1 MIIAVD
7 GFSACGKS
15 TLAKDL
21 AIELN
26 IVYIDSG
33 AMYRAI
39 TLYYL
44 EQKKI
49 NPELAIE
56 DLPIDQIQIDF
67 IPGLKPHLLLNN
79 KDVTEEIRQPIVS
92 DLVSEVSAVSKIRKV
107 MVDLQRKIATGKSI
121 IMDGRDIG
129 SVVFPNADV
138 KLFVTAEIDTRVHR
152 RYSELKQ
159 RGIQQ
164 SIEQIKSNLT
174 KRDQIDSTRKDS
186 PLIQTEDAILLDNS
200 HLNREQQK
208 QLALHI
214 IRTKLAQN

>member
-7 GFSACGKS
+7 GYSACGKS

-21 AIELN
+21 AKELG

-44 EQKKI
+44 EQREK
-49 NPELAIE
+49 NPILTIEELP
-56 DLPIDQIQIDF
+56 LDQIQIDF
-67 IPGLKPHLLLNN
+67 IPGHKPIILLNN
-79 KDVTEEIRQPIVS
+79 KDVSDEIRQPSVS
-92 DLVSEVSAVSKIRKV
+92 DLVSEVSAVSKIRTAL
-107 MVDLQRKIATGKSI
+107 VDFQRKIAEGKSI

-138 KLFVTAEIDTRVHR
+138 KLFITAAIDTRAKR
-152 RYSELKQ
+152 RFLELHQ

-164 SIEQIKSNLT
+164 SLEQIKSNLL
-174 KRDQIDSTRKDS
+174 KRDQIDSTRSDS
-186 PLIQTEDAILLDNS
+186 PLTQTADAFLIDNTL
-200 HLNREQQK
+200 LNREQQK
-208 QLALHI
+208 QVALNI
-214 IRTKLAQN
+214 IKSKTNN

>member
-7 GFSACGKS
+7 GYSACGKS

-21 AIELN
+21 AKELG

-44 EQKKI
+44 EQREK
-49 NPELAIE
+49 NPILTIEELP
-56 DLPIDQIQIDF
+56 LDQIQIDF
-67 IPGLKPHLLLNN
+67 IPGHKPIILLNK
-79 KDVTEEIRQPIVS
+79 KDVSDEIRQPSVS
-92 DLVSEVSAVSKIRKV
+92 DLVSEVSAVSKIRTAL
-107 MVDLQRKIATGKSI
+107 VDFQRKIAEGKSI

-138 KLFVTAEIDTRVHR
+138 KLFITAAIDTRAKR
-152 RYSELKQ
+152 RFLELQQ

-164 SIEQIKSNLT
+164 SLEQIKSNLL
-174 KRDQIDSTRKDS
+174 KRDQIDSTRSDS
-186 PLIQTEDAILLDNS
+186 PLTQTADAFLIDNTL
-200 HLNREQQK
+200 LNREQQK
-208 QLALHI
+208 QVALNI
-214 IRTKLAQN
+214 IKSKTNN

>member
-7 GFSACGKS
+7 GYSACGKS

-21 AIELN
+21 AEELK

-44 EQKKI
+44 EQKKV
-49 NPELAIE
+49 NPTLAIE
-56 DLPIDQIQIDF
+56 ELPIEQIQIDF
-67 IPGLKPHLLLNN
+67 IPGPTPHILLNK
-79 KDVTEEIRQPIVS
+79 KDVTETIRQPIVS
-92 DLVSEVSAVSKIRKV
+92 DLVSDVSAVSQIRKAL
-107 MVDLQRKIATGKSI
+107 VDLQRKIANGKSI

-138 KLFVTAEIDTRVHR
+138 KLFITADIHTRAKR
-152 RYSELKQ
+152 RFLELQQ
-159 RGIQQ
+159 RGINQ
-164 SIEQIKSNLT
+164 NLELLKLNLL
-174 KRDQIDSTRKDS
+174 KRDHIDSTRLDS
-186 PLIQTEDAILLDNS
+186 PLTQTEDAILLDNT

-208 QLALHI
+208 QLALKI
-214 IRTKLAQN
+214 IRTQIKS

>member
-7 GFSACGKS
+7 GYSACGKS

-21 AIELN
+21 AKELG

-44 EQKKI
+44 EQREK
-49 NPELAIE
+49 NPILTIEELP
-56 DLPIDQIQIDF
+56 LDQIQIDF
-67 IPGLKPHLLLNN
+67 IPGHKPIILLNN
-79 KDVTEEIRQPIVS
+79 KDVSDEIRQPSVS
-92 DLVSEVSAVSKIRKV
+92 DLVSEVSAVSKIRTAL
-107 MVDLQRKIATGKSI
+107 VDFQRKIAEGKSI

-138 KLFVTAEIDTRVHR
+138 KLFITAAIDTRAKR
-152 RYSELKQ
+152 RFLELQQ

-164 SIEQIKSNLT
+164 SLEQIKSNLL
-174 KRDQIDSTRKDS
+174 KRDQIDSTRSDS
-186 PLIQTEDAILLDNS
+186 PLTQTVDAFLIDNTL
-200 HLNREQQK
+200 LNREQQK
-208 QLALHI
+208 QVALNI
-214 IRTKLAQN
+214 IKSKTNN

>member
-7 GFSACGKS
+7 GYSACGKS

-21 AIELN
+21 AKELG

-44 EQKKI
+44 EQREKYPI
-49 NPELAIE
+49 LTIEELP
-56 DLPIDQIQIDF
+56 LDQIQIDF
-67 IPGLKPHLLLNN
+67 IPGHKPIILLNN
-79 KDVTEEIRQPIVS
+79 KDVSDEIRQPSVS
-92 DLVSEVSAVSKIRKV
+92 DLVSEVSAVSKIRTAH
-107 MVDLQRKIATGKSI
+107 VDFQRKNAEGKSI

-138 KLFVTAEIDTRVHR
+138 KLFITAAIDTRAKR
-152 RYSELKQ
+152 RFLELQQ

-164 SIEQIKSNLT
+164 SLEQIKSNLL
-174 KRDQIDSTRKDS
+174 KRDQIDSTRSDS
-186 PLIQTEDAILLDNS
+186 PLTQTADAFLIDNTL
-200 HLNREQQK
+200 LNREQQK
-208 QLALHI
+208 QVALNI
-214 IRTKLAQN
+214 IKSKTNN

>member
-7 GFSACGKS
+7 GYSACGKS

-21 AIELN
+21 AKELG

-44 EQKKI
+44 EQREK
-49 NPELAIE
+49 NPILTIEELP
-56 DLPIDQIQIDF
+56 LDQIQIDF
-67 IPGLKPHLLLNN
+67 IPGHKPIILLNN
-79 KDVTEEIRQPIVS
+79 KDVSDEIRQPSVS
-92 DLVSEVSAVSKIRKV
+92 DLVSEVSAVSKIRTAL
-107 MVDLQRKIATGKSI
+107 VDFQRKIAEGKSI

-138 KLFVTAEIDTRVHR
+138 KLFITAAIDTRAKR
-152 RYSELKQ
+152 RFLELQQ

-164 SIEQIKSNLT
+164 SLEQIKSNLL
-174 KRDQIDSTRKDS
+174 KRDQIDSTRSDS
-186 PLIQTEDAILLDNS
+186 PLTQTADAFLIDNTL
-200 HLNREQQK
+200 LNREQQK
-208 QLALHI
+208 QVALNI
-214 IRTKLAQN
+214 IKSKTNN

>member
-7 GFSACGKS
+7 GYSACGKS

-21 AIELN
+21 AKELG

-44 EQKKI
+44 EQREKYPI
-49 NPELAIE
+49 LTIEELP
-56 DLPIDQIQIDF
+56 LDQIQIDF
-67 IPGLKPHLLLNN
+67 IPGHKPIILLNN
-79 KDVTEEIRQPIVS
+79 KDVSDEIRQPSVS
-92 DLVSEVSAVSKIRKV
+92 DLVSEVSAVSKIRTAL
-107 MVDLQRKIATGKSI
+107 VDFQRKIAEGKSI

-138 KLFVTAEIDTRVHR
+138 KLFITAAIDTRAKR
-152 RYSELKQ
+152 RFLELQQ

-164 SIEQIKSNLT
+164 SLEQIKSNLL
-174 KRDQIDSTRKDS
+174 KRDQIDSTRSDS
-186 PLIQTEDAILLDNS
+186 PLTQTADAFLIDNTL
-200 HLNREQQK
+200 LNREQQK
-208 QLALHI
+208 QVALNI
-214 IRTKLAQN
+214 IKSKTNN